1 MADLISI
8 TTDKADVQ
16 ITVDDETVSVPEGTS
31 IYDAVIGM
39 GKTIPSMCYHYTFN
53 PFGSCGVCLVEVE
66 GKKAP
71 VRSCTSPVAA
81 GMIVRVDTK
90 PMFDARKKAVEKH
103 LQTHPL
109 DCPVCDAD
117 GHCELQDMSFNF
129 GIVQIGEVKQKGL
142 PEDRRSTVLDF
153 NMNRCILCAQ
163 CINICKE
170 VVMVDALQFLKKGGF
185 THVVAK
191 GDNALDCEFCGDCLA
206 VCPVGAITNKFSK
219 YQYKPWQLQKTVTA
233 CNYCAD
239 GCQMRVEVTDN
250 AVVRV
255 TSPLSWKDKWDDH
268 TSTVDGHG
276 GLCVRGRFGFAYVNS
291 PDRLKKPLMRKAGRL
306 AETSWFE
313 STAEIARRL
322 RAIKNEHGPDAIAGL
337 ITARCTNED
346 LYAFQRFMRQAVGTN
361 NIDSSARYGHAA
373 YVEAMERALGV
384 VQPTLSFRDLTMA
397 RSILVVGS
405 DLTETNPIL
414 SLRVKDAFSN
424 FHAQLIVAHSMRTN
438 LAKLAPYPYQV
449 AAGSEGA
456 FVQGLTKAIVE
467 GGLAPARVTSQG
479 AAVSALT
486 TALTGLSWEALC
498 AATGLSREAFAEAA
512 GAFMAGE
519 TRAIVLGEQVT
530 NRPDGYATV
539 LRIADLMLVSGM
551 VGHAGSG
558 VMRACEENNE
568 RGAVASGASA
578 DRLPGGFRYDD
589 AAARARIESAWGASL
604 PNGGATLTEILD
616 GIRAGRIKAL
626 YAVGENPLGTLPSS
640 AGVREALAK
649 LDLLIVQDAFLTEI
663 GDVAHVV
670 LPAGLAAE
678 KSGTFLDGQGSLQ
691 PVVRALDPPGEARAD
706 WEIFSELGQLLGA
719 SFDYTEAEEIRRE
732 LVQLAP
738 AAFEMPSAARG
749 AVTSSLTTDAASR
762 YARPAVSSQAPSRE
776 YPFELSLYQVLYH
789 SGKMSTRDKGL
800 LEINAKAL
808 LQVSSKDAEAL
819 GLTDGGRVKV
829 TSPSGSVEVGVEIHL
844 DLPPGS
850 CRFPEHFN
858 DPAVKDVL
866 SMTVDPVTKAPVFKA
881 GRVKIEKVG

>member
-1 MADLISI
+1 MSQELISI
-8 TTDKADVQ
+8 TTDKANVQ
-16 ITVDDETVSVPEGTS
+16 LTIDDEVVNVPEGTS
-31 IYDAVIGM
+31 IYDAIVGM

-81 GMIVRVDTK
+81 GMIVRVDNK
-90 PMFDARKKAVEKH
+90 AMFDARKKAVEKH

-170 VVMVDALQFLKKGGF
+170 VVMVDALQFFKKGGF

-219 YQYKPWQLQKTVTA
+219 YLYKPWQLNRTVTA

-239 GCQMRVEVTDN
+239 GCQMRVEVKDD

-255 TSPLSWKDKWDDH
+255 TSQLSWKDKWDDH

-276 GLCVRGRFGFAYVNS
+276 GLCVKGRFGFAYVNS
-291 PDRLKKPLMRKAGRL
+291 PDRLKKPLMRKGGKL
-306 AETSWFE
+306 VESSWFE
-313 STAEIARRL
+313 ATADIAKRL

-361 NIDSSARYGHAA
+361 NIDSSARYGHAV

-414 SLRVKDAFSN
+414 ALRVKDAFSN
-424 FHAQLIVAHSMRTN
+424 FHAQLIVTHSMRTN

-449 AAGSEGA
+449 AVGSEGA

-467 GGLAPARVTSQG
+467 GGLVPARVTSEQG
-479 AAVSALT
+479 TTVSALT
-486 TALTGLSWEALC
+486 SALAGLSWDALR
-498 AATGLSREAFAEAA
+498 AATGLSREQFAEAA
-512 GAFMAGE
+512 SVFLSGD
-519 TRAIVLGEQVT
+519 TRAIVLGEQIV
-530 NRPDGYATV
+530 NRPDGYANV

-551 VGHAGSG
+551 VGQPGSG
-558 VMRACEENNE
+558 VVRTCEENNE
-568 RGAVASGASA
+568 RGAMATGTLAG
-578 DRLPGGFRYDD
+578 RLPGGFRYDD
-589 AAARARIESAWGASL
+589 PAARARIESAWGATL
-604 PNGGATLTEILD
+604 PTNGATLTEMLD

-626 YAVGENPLGTLPSS
+626 YAVGENPLGTLPAS

-649 LDLLIVQDAFLTEI
+649 LDLLIVQDAFLTEM
-663 GDVAHVV
+663 GAAAHVV
-670 LPAGLAAE
+670 LPAALAAE

-691 PVVRALDPPGEARAD
+691 PVVRALDPPGEARID

-732 LVQLAP
+732 LLQVAP
-738 AAFEMPSAARG
+738 AAFELPGATHPAAG
-749 AVTSSLTTDAASR
+749 LTADAAAR
-762 YARPAVSSQAPSRE
+762 YARPAVAAGPASAES
-776 YPFELSLYQVLYH
+776 PFELSLYQVLYH

-800 LEINAKAL
+800 LEINAKKL
-808 LQVSSKDAEAL
+808 LQISPKDAEAL
-819 GLTDGGRVKV
+819 GVGNDGRVKV
-829 TSPSGSVEVGVEIHL
+829 TSPLGSVEVGVEINL
-844 DLPPGS
+844 DLPAGS

-858 DPAVKDVL
+858 NPAVKDVL
-866 SMTVDPVTKAPVFKA
+866 AMAVDPVTKSPVFKA
-881 GRVKIEKVG
+881 GRVKIVKVG